1 MGNRSVVGPAWWHVY
16 TADDPERAASS
27 ILFWLVIFTVWT
39 LGRTSPICAG
49 QHHLNAPTSNGIYT
63 KRPLIVQST
72 GLFSSRP
79 FPLASVYSQL
89 ISRRNFQILL
99 KLVEKLSF
107 DIFHARIG
115 RSYGSVRFT
124 AARRNKGLSGSWFRH
139 KREKDGFADLL
150 FSVYPH
156 HHHLFFFFNFVNVR
170 KERKR
175 DKHFAL
181 IFIFLSV

>member
-16 TADDPERAASS
+16 TADDPVRGLSS

-115 RSYGSVRFT
+115 RSYRVPYGSRPHEET
-124 AARRNKGLSGSWFRH
+124 RDWADRDLDT
-139 KREKDGFADLL
+139 REKRMGLL
-150 FSVYPH
+150 TCCLVFTPIIIIFFSSST
-156 HHHLFFFFNFVNVR
+156 L
-170 KERKR
+170 
-175 DKHFAL
+175 
-181 IFIFLSV
+181 